1 MARIGQG
8 TQKPKNMKQ
17 ALGKLAIYCKKEF
30 AVIIIALVLAVVGT
44 VLTIIGPNQISKI
57 TDYMYDGLTGG
68 ISTEEIAEDIQKQIT
83 TGQLNILEFL
93 PEGVDP
99 GTVDLES
106 LDLTNED
113 DPLAAA
119 ILENVRLSNE
129 FAEAHKDGGID
140 MDGILSVCILL
151 LTIYVISAICNFLQ
165 HFIMATITQKVS
177 RRMRTDISKKIN
189 HLPLKYFSSN
199 SYGDVLSRVT
209 NDVDT
214 IGQGLSNSAASIV
227 SASAQ
232 FVGCLIMMFWNDWIM
247 AITTIITTFF
257 GIIFMAF
264 IMKHSQRYFKQRQ
277 KSLGKLNGYIEEMY
291 SGHDVIRISNAEKN
305 VKSRFNELNLAVK
318 DANFKSQFLSGLM
331 QPIMNFV
338 GNLGYVAVCIVGAI
352 LVINGNITFGVITA
366 FLIYVRLFE
375 QPLKQ
380 IAQGMTNMQSTAAAT
395 ERVFEFLEEEEL
407 KNEDNIVRTKED
419 VDGVVDFENVH
430 FAYPDTPDKEVIHG
444 FSAHI
449 KSGQKVAIVGPTGAG
464 KTTLVNLL
472 MRFFETT
479 GGDIKIDGV
488 SIKELR
494 RENVHS
500 MFGMVLQET
509 WLFEGTVR
517 ENLVYNCVN
526 VSDETMIDACKA
538 CGIHNFIKAL
548 PQGYDTVL
556 NDNTSISAGQKQL
569 FTIARAMIQNSPM
582 LILDEA
588 TSSVDTRTEVITQ
601 KAMDQLTENRT
612 SFVIAHRLS
621 TIKNADVILVVKD
634 GDIIEQGNHEEL
646 LAQNGF
652 YADLYNSQFEKTA

>member
-151 LTIYVISAICNFLQ
+151 LTIYLISAICNFLQ

-352 LVINGNITFGVITA
+352 LVINGNITFGVIAA

>member
-151 LTIYVISAICNFLQ
+151 LTIYLISAICNFLQ

-264 IMKHSQRYFKQRQ
+264 IMKHSQRYFNQRQ

>member
-151 LTIYVISAICNFLQ
+151 LTIYLISAICNFLQ

-395 ERVFEFLEEEEL
+395 ERVFEFLEEEL

>member
-140 MDGILSVCILL
+140 MDGILFVCILL
-151 LTIYVISAICNFLQ
+151 LTIYLISAICNFLQ

>member
-151 LTIYVISAICNFLQ
+151 LTIYLISAICNFLQ

-305 VKSRFNELNLAVK
+305 VKSSFNELNLAVK

>member
-30 AVIIIALVLAVVGT
+30 AVSIIALVLAVVGT

-151 LTIYVISAICNFLQ
+151 LTIYLISAICNFLQ

>member
-1 MARIGQG
+1 M
-8 TQKPKNMKQ
+8 
-17 ALGKLAIYCKKEF
+17 
-30 AVIIIALVLAVVGT
+30 
-44 VLTIIGPNQISKI
+44 
-57 TDYMYDGLTGG
+57 
-68 ISTEEIAEDIQKQIT
+68 
-83 TGQLNILEFL
+83 
-93 PEGVDP
+93 
-99 GTVDLES
+99 
-106 LDLTNED
+106 
-113 DPLAAA
+113 AAA

-151 LTIYVISAICNFLQ
+151 LTIYLISAICNFLQ

>member
-151 LTIYVISAICNFLQ
+151 LTIYLISAICNFLQ

-634 GDIIEQGNHEEL
+634 GDIIEQGNHEAV

>member
-1 MARIGQG
+1 MARMGQAV
-8 TQKPKNMKQ
+8 QKPKNMKQ
-17 ALGKLAIYCKKEF
+17 ALGKLAGYCKKEF
-30 AVIIIALVLAVVGT
+30 VIIIIALILATVGT
-44 VLTIIGPNQISKI
+44 VLTIIGPDQISKI
-57 TDYMYDGLTGG
+57 TDYIYDGLTGG
-68 ISTEEIAEDIQKQIT
+68 ISTEEITGDVQKQIAS
-83 TGQLNILEFL
+83 GELDILEYL
-93 PEGVDP
+93 PEGTDP
-99 GTVDLES
+99 KTVDLS
-106 LDLTNED
+106 SIDLTDKD
-113 DPLAAA
+113 DPLSAA
-119 ILENVRLSNE
+119 ILDNVRLSDE
-129 FAEAHKDGGID
+129 FAQAHKDGGID

-151 LTIYVISAICNFLQ
+151 IVIYLISAICNFSQ
-165 HFIMATITQKVS
+165 HFIMATVTQKVS
-177 RRMRTDISKKIN
+177 RRMRSDISKKIN
-189 HLPLKYFSSN
+189 RMPLKYFSSN

-214 IGQGLSNSAASIV
+214 IGQGLSNSAANIV

-232 FVGCLIMMFWNDWIM
+232 FIGCLIMMFWTDWIM
-247 AITTIITTFF
+247 AVTTIITTVL
-257 GIIFMAF
+257 GIFFMAF

-277 KSLGKLNGYIEEMY
+277 ESLGKLNGYIEEMY
-291 SGHDVIRISNAEKN
+291 SGHNVIRISNAEKKI
-305 VKSRFNELNLAVK
+305 KSRFNDLNLAVK
-318 DANFKSQFLSGLM
+318 NANFKSQFLSGLM
-331 QPIMNFV
+331 QPVMNFV
-338 GNLGYVAVCIVGAI
+338 GNLGYVAVCIVGAM

-395 ERVFEFLEEEEL
+395 ERVFEFMEEEEL
-407 KNEDNIVRTKED
+407 ENEDHIIRTKNDIVGE
-419 VDGVVDFENVH
+419 VDFEDVH

-449 KSGQKVAIVGPTGAG
+449 RSGQKVAIVGPTGAG

-479 GGDIKIDGV
+479 SGDIKIDGV
-488 SIKELR
+488 SVKELR

-517 ENLVYNCVN
+517 ENLVYNCEN
-526 VSDETMIDACKA
+526 VSDETMINACKA

-569 FTIARAMIQNSPM
+569 FTIARAMIQDSPM

-588 TSSVDTRTEVITQ
+588 TSSVDTRTEVIIQ
-601 KAMDQLTENRT
+601 KAMDKLTENRT

-634 GDIIEQGNHEEL
+634 GDIIEQGSHEQL
-646 LAQNGF
+646 LEKGGF
-652 YADLYNSQFEKTA
+652 YAELYKSQFETTA

>member
-1 MARIGQG
+1 M
-8 TQKPKNMKQ
+8 
-17 ALGKLAIYCKKEF
+17 
-30 AVIIIALVLAVVGT
+30 
-44 VLTIIGPNQISKI
+44 
-57 TDYMYDGLTGG
+57 
-68 ISTEEIAEDIQKQIT
+68 
-83 TGQLNILEFL
+83 
-93 PEGVDP
+93 
-99 GTVDLES
+99 
-106 LDLTNED
+106 
-113 DPLAAA
+113 
-119 ILENVRLSNE
+119 
-129 FAEAHKDGGID
+129 
-140 MDGILSVCILL
+140 
-151 LTIYVISAICNFLQ
+151 
-165 HFIMATITQKVS
+165 
-177 RRMRTDISKKIN
+177 
-189 HLPLKYFSSN
+189 
-199 SYGDVLSRVT
+199 SRVT

>member
-57 TDYMYDGLTGG
+57 TDYMYDGLTGD

-151 LTIYVISAICNFLQ
+151 LTIYLISAICNFLQ

>member
-151 LTIYVISAICNFLQ
+151 LTIYLISAICNFLQ

-652 YADLYNSQFEKTA
+652 YADLKNSQFEKTA

>member
-1 MARIGQG
+1 M
-8 TQKPKNMKQ
+8 
-17 ALGKLAIYCKKEF
+17 
-30 AVIIIALVLAVVGT
+30 
-44 VLTIIGPNQISKI
+44 
-57 TDYMYDGLTGG
+57 
-68 ISTEEIAEDIQKQIT
+68 
-83 TGQLNILEFL
+83 
-93 PEGVDP
+93 
-99 GTVDLES
+99 
-106 LDLTNED
+106 
-113 DPLAAA
+113 
-119 ILENVRLSNE
+119 
-129 FAEAHKDGGID
+129 
-140 MDGILSVCILL
+140 
-151 LTIYVISAICNFLQ
+151 
-165 HFIMATITQKVS
+165 
-177 RRMRTDISKKIN
+177 
-189 HLPLKYFSSN
+189 
-199 SYGDVLSRVT
+199 
-209 NDVDT
+209 
-214 IGQGLSNSAASIV
+214 
-227 SASAQ
+227 
-232 FVGCLIMMFWNDWIM
+232 
-247 AITTIITTFF
+247 
-257 GIIFMAF
+257 
-264 IMKHSQRYFKQRQ
+264 
-277 KSLGKLNGYIEEMY
+277 
-291 SGHDVIRISNAEKN
+291 
-305 VKSRFNELNLAVK
+305 
-318 DANFKSQFLSGLM
+318 
-331 QPIMNFV
+331 PIMQFV

>member
-30 AVIIIALVLAVVGT
+30 AVIIIALVLAFVGT

-151 LTIYVISAICNFLQ
+151 LTIYLISAICNFLQ

-582 LILDEA
+582 LILYEA

>member
-151 LTIYVISAICNFLQ
+151 LTIYLISAICNFLQ

-318 DANFKSQFLSGLM
+318 DGNFKSQFLSGLM

>member
-151 LTIYVISAICNFLQ
+151 LTIYLISAICNFLQ

-601 KAMDQLTENRT
+601 KEMDQLTENRT

>member
-151 LTIYVISAICNFLQ
+151 LTIYLISAICNFLQ

>member
-151 LTIYVISAICNFLQ
+151 LTIYLISAICNFLQ

-407 KNEDNIVRTKED
+407 KN
-419 VDGVVDFENVH
+419 
-430 FAYPDTPDKEVIHG
+430 
-444 FSAHI
+444 
-449 KSGQKVAIVGPTGAG
+449 
-464 KTTLVNLL
+464 
-472 MRFFETT
+472 
-479 GGDIKIDGV
+479 
-488 SIKELR
+488 R
-494 RENVHS
+494 R
-500 MFGMVLQET
+500 
-509 WLFEGTVR
+509 
-517 ENLVYNCVN
+517 
-526 VSDETMIDACKA
+526 
-538 CGIHNFIKAL
+538 
-548 PQGYDTVL
+548 
-556 NDNTSISAGQKQL
+556 
-569 FTIARAMIQNSPM
+569 
-582 LILDEA
+582 
-588 TSSVDTRTEVITQ
+588 
-601 KAMDQLTENRT
+601 
-612 SFVIAHRLS
+612 
-621 TIKNADVILVVKD
+621 
-634 GDIIEQGNHEEL
+634 
-646 LAQNGF
+646 
-652 YADLYNSQFEKTA
+652 

>member
-151 LTIYVISAICNFLQ
+151 LTIYLISAICNFLQ

-214 IGQGLSNSAASIV
+214 SGQGLSNSAASIV